1 MKKKIDKNKYTD
13 SIQQAGQYLGLGTQL
28 TATIL
33 LMFFFGRWLDSKLHS
48 TPFLILLFTFL
59 GATAGFYNFIK
70 TVMQINNRQ
79 KHDK

>member
-1 MKKKIDKNKYTD
+1 MKKEDDKKKYID

-33 LMFFFGRWLDSKLHS
+33 LMFFFGRWLDSKLHT
-48 TPFLILLFTFL
+48 TPFLILLFTFI

-70 TVMQINNRQ
+70 TVLQINKRQ
-79 KHDK
+79 KRD